1 MDQTASDQTVS
12 GQTALSS
19 RSVEK
24 KTIPPERIQRFE
36 TSSGARIYRIC
47 CEVIPHYHGFVHLA
61 LGDFPPTL
69 FDTGSGDLASRRD
82 LYEGLDLVSSRYGE
96 SFQVEDIQRIWLTHT
111 HHDHIGATAELVS
124 KSGAQVGVHPYDSRL
139 VVVWDE
145 NALLTRRVTTSI
157 IAEAGVEPIR
167 QRELVEA
174 FAMRPHMIGSA
185 PRVDQF
191 LRDGDQIGPFT
202 IYHVPG
208 HSPGHLLFELDG
220 FVIGGD
226 HLLSRTVSQ
235 LWPERM
241 QPFTGVAH
249 ALASIERLLTLPRM
263 QTMLTGHEEIITN
276 IPERVHAVLET
287 HHRRNRRLLQMV
299 QHAEQPITASDLSD
313 RIYTHRNGFFGFL
326 AVTDVVAR
334 LEYLMLQ
341 GLIGVANTEEIAKNA
356 MERISTATMYY
367 PMPVT
372 MIPNTEI

>member
-1 MDQTASDQTVS
+1 MDQT
-12 GQTALSS
+12 LPSS
-19 RSVEK
+19 HQPSEK
-24 KTIPPERIQRFE
+24 PAPPEHIQRFE

-47 CEVIPHYHGFVHLA
+47 CEVIPHYQGFVHLA
-61 LGDFPPTL
+61 LGDFPSTL
-69 FDTGSGDLASRRD
+69 FDTGSGDSASRRD
-82 LYEGLDLVSSRYGE
+82 LYEGLELVSSRYGE
-96 SFQVEDIQRIWLTHT
+96 SFQVENLQRIWLTHT
-111 HHDHIGATAELVS
+111 HHDHIGATAELVA
-124 KSGAQVGVHPYDSRL
+124 KSGARVGVHPYDSRL

-145 NALLTRRVTTSI
+145 NAHLTRRVTTSI
-157 IAEAGVEPIR
+157 ISEAGVEPSR

-185 PRVDQF
+185 PRVDEF
-191 LRDGDQIGPFT
+191 LRDGDQMGPFT

-220 FVIGGD
+220 WVIGGD

-249 ALASIERLLTLPRM
+249 ALASINRLLTLPRM
-263 QTMLTGHEEIITN
+263 QTMLTGHEEVITN
-276 IPERVHAVLET
+276 IPERTRAVLET

-299 QHAEQPITASDLSD
+299 QHADHPVTASELSD

-341 GLIGVANTEEIAKNA
+341 GLIGVANSEEISQNA
-356 MERISTATMYY
+356 AAGISTATHYY
-367 PMPVT
+367 PLPVT